1 MRLQRIYS
9 SKLYVTS
16 SRKDRIHAAIANPM
30 NAQLV
35 QQLSSYLDEDAKEK
49 LHEAIKEKEK
59 VQEKAQEAKAPKEA
73 PEGGDEANFPDADNN
88 VFSPSYSGGSSSSSA
103 DFDDFGDS
111 SDEPNIFDIPEGD
124 EGSDIPEASADA
136 SVEESTKTEGVTIT
150 ADTDIDDVV
159 FDIANDVEVIKGTL
173 NGRQD
178 TAGIQRITVDDKELW
193 IYYKDEVN
201 IGDIMVDVIEVLN
214 GANYTYLTFSR
225 LARSNN
231 AIVFDITAN
240 LKEPMKTIQEVE
252 EENA

>member
-16 SRKDRIHAAIANPM
+16 SRKDRIHAAITNPM

-35 QQLSSYLDEDAKEK
+35 QQLSSYLDDDAKEK
-49 LHEAIKEKEK
+49 LHEAIKSKEK
-59 VQEKAQEAKAPKEA
+59 AAEEAKEAAAPKQN
-73 PEGGDEANFPDADNN
+73 EGKREDNFPDAENN
-88 VFSPSYSGGSSSSSA
+88 VFSPSYSGGSSSSSS

-111 SDEPNIFDIPEGD
+111 GDEPNIFDIPEGD
-124 EGSDIPEASADA
+124 EGGDIPEAPSDA
-136 SVEESTKTEGVTIT
+136 PVEEATIAEGIAIT

-159 FDIANDVEVIKGTL
+159 FDVANDLEVIKATL
-173 NGRQD
+173 NGRAD
-178 TAGIQRITVDDKELW
+178 TAGIQRINVDDKELW

-231 AIVFDITAN
+231 AIVFDISAN
-240 LKEPMKTIQEVE
+240 LKEPMKTMQEIE
-252 EENA
+252 EENK